1 MGMKVSEKYK
11 RLNEACNQYP
21 EIVLSNMEEH
31 RGCIGYSRNAKI
43 YVPPVIHAKNGFIER
58 FCL

>member
-11 RLNEACNQYP
+11 RLSEACNQYP
-21 EIVLSNMEEH
+21 EIVLLNIEEH
-31 RGCIGYSRNAKI
+31 GGCIGNGKTAKV
-43 YVPPVIHAKNGFIER
+43 YVPPVIHAKNGFIEK